1 MHSKLLAS
9 SHKKLRVY
17 RWVLLLPE
25 QQLKVQIFQK
35 LTQKP
40 PTLF

>member
-1 MHSKLLAS
+1 MYSKLLAS
-9 SHKKLRVY
+9 AHKRLSVY

-25 QQLKVQIFQK
+25 QQLKVKIFKK